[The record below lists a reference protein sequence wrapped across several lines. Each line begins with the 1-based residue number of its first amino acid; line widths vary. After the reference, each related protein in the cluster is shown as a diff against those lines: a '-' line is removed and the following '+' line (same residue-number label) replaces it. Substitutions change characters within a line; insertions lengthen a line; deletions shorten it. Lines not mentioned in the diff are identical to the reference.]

1 MKITAIRPPRGVLP
15 GVVPAEMVL
24 ARSEA
29 ATVSLGRLWVYPT
42 GFELRMSVDW
52 DEASELDPF
61 QHVLMRRGRDVP
73 ADSPER
79 LVLGFAFADGSE
91 TSNRERGR
99 RPSVDRDSPTPTLTG
114 MGTGAGGGHG
124 SASFWLWP
132 LPPPGSVEVFCEWR
146 AAGIAPTRRALDAE
160 AIAAAAGRAQKVFED
175 DDGQGRPGRA

>member
-1 MKITAIRPPRGVLP
+1 VKITAIRPPRGVLP
-15 GVVPAEMVL
+15 GVVPAETVL

-42 GFELRMSVDW
+42 GFEVRMLVDW
-52 DEASELDPF
+52 DEESELDPF
-61 QHVLMRRGRDVP
+61 QHRLMRRGREAP
-73 ADSPER
+73 ADSGER
-79 LVLGFAFADGSE
+79 LVLGFSFADGSE

-99 RPSVDRDSPTPTLTG
+99 GMGVDRDSPVPTLTG

-124 SASFWLWP
+124 SANFWLWP
-132 LPPPGSVEVFCEWR
+132 LPPTGPIEVFCEWA

-175 DDGQGRPGRA
+175 DDRQGREGRG